1 MQPKAGVLL
10 KGNLKSAEIWENLK
24 RQPTSQHAMT
34 TQQGHKQPDSAQVI
48 KAAPTAA
55 AVFAH
60 VQSVSLYSGNKHK
73 HGISSCHA
81 EVLHSEHSKHCI

>member
-1 MQPKAGVLL
+1 MTTQCGKDLREP
-10 KGNLKSAEIWENLK
+10 E

-34 TQQGHKQPDSAQVI
+34 TQQGHNQPDSAQVN

-60 VQSVSLYSGNKHK
+60 VQSVSLYSGSKRK

-81 EVLHSEHSKHCI
+81 EVLHSKHS